1 MRQYLIYSS
10 SLHFSL
16 ILVLLFVARDQISTK
31 KAVYYIDFIGPSK
44 IINTRQAITRK
55 PAVKK
60 VSKTSIKKPKEAKPP
75 IRKKAVEADIQPKET
90 DIPLPKPSML
100 QNTESLFSE
109 DMKERED
116 LKQVPAAENG
126 ELEQSGITA
135 NFSDFPYPWYISLIR
150 NALSNEWMTKMPSS
164 GTMQAVIRFDIMR
177 DGSLKKLKVDKSSGN
192 RLFDNAAMNSVK
204 SSAPFE
210 ALPDNFHEKKLSVHV
225 EFKTME

>member
-16 ILVLLFVARDQISTK
+16 ILALLFIAKTQTPSK

-44 IINTRQAITRK
+44 IINTRQAVTRK
-55 PAVKK
+55 PAAKK
-60 VSKTSIKKPKEAKPP
+60 VSKTSIKKPKAAKPQ
-75 IRKKAVEADIQPKET
+75 ISKKAAVAEIPPQET

-100 QNTESLFSE
+100 QNTEDLFSE
-109 DMKERED
+109 DMEKMED

-126 ELEQSGITA
+126 ELEPSGVTA

-164 GTMQAVIRFDIMR
+164 GTMRAVIRFDIIR
-177 DGSLKKLKVDKSSGN
+177 DGSLKKLKVDKSSDN
-192 RLFDNAAMNSVK
+192 RLFDNAALNSVK

-210 ALPDNFHEKKLSVHV
+210 ALPDDFREKKLSVHV